1 MVEEKI
7 SLEGYIRNTPSEKKE
22 LAEHQLRM
30 GRSTSPLEKNNAK
43 LGRTKEVGGERGEFI
58 GLNVPLAG
66 GGN

>member
-7 SLEGYIRNTPSEKKE
+7 SLEGYIRNTPSEKKQ
-22 LAEHQLRM
+22 LAEHQLRV

-43 LGRTKEVGGERGEFI
+43 LGRTKEVGAERDFI
-58 GLNVPLAG
+58 GLNVPLVG